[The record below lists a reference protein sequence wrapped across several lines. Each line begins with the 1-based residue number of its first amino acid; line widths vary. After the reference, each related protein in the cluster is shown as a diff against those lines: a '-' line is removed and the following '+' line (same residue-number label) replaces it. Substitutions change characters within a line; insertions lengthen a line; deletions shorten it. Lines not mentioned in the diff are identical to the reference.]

1 VSGRLVAVTLAA
13 ALACASAGGP
23 VELAPHLG
31 WQPSDDAGWA
41 TAPSL
46 GIGRF
51 ADERPEELR
60 SGYHPELHF
69 RSFGLA
75 REGTELTAD
84 ADFDRPV
91 ADAVRSDVV
100 ATLRRA
106 GTFAEVG
113 PVDFDPRD
121 PSAWP
126 ETGAPALVLVGTVET
141 FEGRQWHSFEMTPF
155 RVGFVSERWGPA
167 QGRVAL
173 RLELWSKSERLLEL
187 RVATRRESA
196 GGDGAEAALQ
206 ALGLTSEKLAL
217 RLDAHL
223 RAPRA
228 EPPRRLDVRVLDGCE
243 LGPTRIG
250 KLIGETSA
258 IYEREA
264 GIVLVQ
270 SHELWLDRPRGTSLD
285 SLLEEVRRFAPPPGG
300 IVLALAPEEQVHESG
315 LTSVRTGL
323 SVPDGAHAVA
333 LCSGQ
338 DEVSVLT
345 AAHELAHLFGAV
357 HVRDPASIMH
367 ATADFDAR
375 FFDPL
380 NRQILRSMRTR
391 DFARPLGSAEAA
403 RLAAIYH
410 SAEHGGEV
418 DHRDLDSA
426 LRALDAPPP

>member
-1 VSGRLVAVTLAA
+1 MSRRLLAPLAA
-13 ALACASAGGP
+13 LALACASPSAPLEG
-23 VELAPHLG
+23 APHLS
-31 WQPSDDAGWA
+31 WPVSDDAGWA

-46 GIGRF
+46 GVGRF
-51 ADERPEELR
+51 VDERPEELR
-60 SGYHPELHF
+60 SGYRPELHF
-69 RSFGLA
+69 RALGLA

-84 ADFDRPV
+84 ADYDRPV
-91 ADAVRSDVV
+91 AEAVRGDLL

-113 PVDFDPRD
+113 LVSFDPRD

-126 ETGAPALVLVGTVET
+126 ELGAPALVLIGAIET

-173 RLELWSKSERLLEL
+173 RVELWSKTERLLEL
-187 RVATRRESA
+187 RVATRHESA
-196 GGDGAEAALQ
+196 GGESAEAALQ
-206 ALGLTSEKLAL
+206 ALALTSEKLAL
-217 RLDAHL
+217 RLDTRL

-243 LGPTRIG
+243 LGDARVSR
-250 KLIGETSA
+250 LIGETSA

-264 GIVLVQ
+264 GIVLVE
-270 SHELWLDRPRGTSLD
+270 SNELWLDRPRGTSLD

-357 HVRDPASIMH
+357 HVRDAASIMH
-367 ATADFDAR
+367 STADFDAR

-380 NRQILRSMRTR
+380 NRQILRAMRSR
-391 DFARPLGSAEAA
+391 DFARPLRSDEAA
-403 RLAAIYH
+403 RLAALYH
-410 SAEHGGEV
+410 SAQAADLV
-418 DHRDLDSA
+418 DRRDLDSA
-426 LRALDAPPP
+426 LHALDAPQP